1 MSTTTTTTTDRDEAV
16 IDPTVLVRTDER
28 PDPPSPA
35 QASLTFA
42 WRAVLRIR
50 HVPEQL
56 LDVTLFPVMFLVMFT
71 YLFGGAVAGSTGAYL
86 ADVLPGVL
94 VMQIVW
100 ISMYTGHTVNRDI
113 LTGVHDRFRSL
124 PVWRPA
130 PLVGPLLADLVRY
143 AAASVVLL
151 SVGWLMGFRPRGDAV
166 GMLAGV
172 ALVLVFAFGL
182 SWIWTLVGIVL
193 RSENAVMTVGN
204 TIMFPITFVSNVF
217 VPVET
222 LPGWLQPVVAVNPIS
237 VLTSAVRGWVH
248 GTPDLGASVLVL
260 VASAVLTLVFGPWTM
275 RRYHR
280 HTG

>member
-1 MSTTTTTTTDRDEAV
+1 MSSDSSTL
-16 IDPTVLVRTDER
+16 DPRVLVGAEER
-28 PDPPSPA
+28 PHPPSS
-35 QASLTFA
+35 ASAALTFA
-42 WRAVLRIR
+42 WRALLRIR

-71 YLFGGAVAGSTGAYL
+71 YLFGGAVAGSTRDYL
-86 ADVLPGVL
+86 AEVLPGVL

-130 PLVGPLLADLVRY
+130 PLVGPLLADLARY
-143 AAASVVLL
+143 TAASAVLL
-151 SVGWLMGFRPRGDAV
+151 SVGWLMGFRAGGDAF
-166 GMLAGV
+166 GLLAGI
-172 ALVLVFAFGL
+172 ALILAFAFGL
-182 SWIWTLVGIVL
+182 SWIWALVGLVL

-204 TIMFPITFVSNVF
+204 MIMFPLTFVSNVF
-217 VPVET
+217 VPVDT
-222 LPGWLQPVVAVNPIS
+222 LPGWLQPVVHVNPIS
-237 VLTSAVRGWVH
+237 ILTSAVRGWVH
-248 GTPDLGASVLVL
+248 GDPDLAASGLVL
-260 VASAVLTLVFGPWTM
+260 VASAVLIVVFGPWTM

>member
-1 MSTTTTTTTDRDEAV
+1 MSTTTTTTNAARTG
-16 IDPTVLVRTDER
+16 IDPAVLVRTEER

-42 WRAVLRIR
+42 WRTILRIR

-71 YLFGGAVAGSTGAYL
+71 YLFGGAVAGSTGEYL

-143 AAASVVLL
+143 TVASLVLL
-151 SVGWLMGFRPRGDAV
+151 SVGWLMGFRPRGDA
-166 GMLAGV
+166 MELLAGI

-182 SWIWTLVGIVL
+182 SWIWTLVGIAL

-222 LPGWLQPVVAVNPIS
+222 LPGWLQPVVEVNPIS

-248 GTPDLGASVLVL
+248 GTPDLAASGLVL
-260 VASAVLTLVFGPWTM
+260 VASTVLTLVFGPWTL
-275 RRYHR
+275 RRYQR

>member
-1 MSTTTTTTTDRDEAV
+1 MSTTTTTTTARDGAV

-71 YLFGGAVAGSTGAYL
+71 YLFGGAVAGSTGEYL

-222 LPGWLQPVVAVNPIS
+222 LPGWLQPVVHVNPIS

>member
-1 MSTTTTTTTDRDEAV
+1 MSPPTTAPTHRDEAG
-16 IDPTVLVRTDER
+16 IDPAVLVRNDER
-28 PDPPSPA
+28 PAPPSPT

-71 YLFGGAVAGSTGAYL
+71 YLFGGAVAGSTGEYL

-143 AAASVVLL
+143 AAASAVLL

-166 GMLAGV
+166 GLLAGV

-222 LPGWLQPVVAVNPIS
+222 LPGWLQPVVAANPIS

-275 RRYHR
+275 RRYQR